1 MISVLNDVKT
11 VLDILVEHG
20 QLTADQA
27 DQLRATQL
35 SSGKPI
41 EQIIKDS
48 GLVPESDLTTA
59 LSEYNHIPLV
69 SLKELPSAPD
79 ALALIDQTLADKY
92 KMLPFSLDKDGKR
105 ILVAMI
111 NPLDLAATSFIEQK
125 TGYRVVPHY
134 ALPSEIKARIL
145 EDYNQDLSSDVTEAV
160 EESENIVS
168 SQAAAKNLADL
179 NQSSVLRQAPVAKIV
194 EQILAYAVASGASDV
209 HIEPLAN
216 RVRVRFR
223 IDGMLQEKLVLP
235 KSVQDSL
242 ISRVKILSSIKIDE
256 KRIPQDGRFNFV
268 SDKGEVDLRVSTLPT
283 THGEKIVMRLLRK
296 MNSVATLEQLGMT
309 GLGLERFRAACEIP
323 HGIILVTGPT
333 GSGKTT
339 TLYSALDIVNKTEV
353 NIMTLEDPVEY
364 EMTGISQVQVNP
376 TAGLTFASGLRSF
389 LRQDPDIM
397 MVGEIRDSETAGL
410 AVQASL
416 TGHLVF
422 STLHTNSASG
432 APSRMIDM
440 GVEPF
445 LLSSSLLLIMAQRVC
460 RVLNEP
466 YKEAYQPPMEV
477 IQDIYNVLGQHFID
491 WCQEHHT
498 KPEEIKLYRGRKDIP
513 SDANEYKGR
522 VGIFEVMNID
532 EDVQNLILKSP
543 PALEIEKLG
552 LQKGMLLMKQDG
564 YLKALDGKTTIE
576 EVLRVAA
583 V

>member
-1 MISVLNDVKT
+1 MLNGAKT
-11 VLDILVEHG
+11 VLDILIEEG
-20 QLTADQA
+20 KLTTDQA

-41 EQIIKDS
+41 DQIIKDS
-48 GLVPESDLTTA
+48 NLVSEADLVSA
-59 LSEYNHIPLV
+59 LSAYNHIPLV
-69 SLKELPSAPD
+69 SLKDLPSAPD
-79 ALALIDQTLADKY
+79 ALALIDQSLADKY
-92 KMLPFSLDKDGKR
+92 QMLPFSLDKDSKR
-105 ILVAMI
+105 ILVAMV

-134 ALPSEIKARIL
+134 ALPSEIEARL
-145 EDYNQDLSSDVTEAV
+145 VEDYNQDLSSDVTEAV

-194 EQILAYAVASGASDV
+194 EQILAYAVASGASDI

-242 ISRVKILSSIKIDE
+242 ISRVKILAAIKIDE

-296 MNSVATLEQLGMT
+296 MNNIATLEQLGMT
-309 GLGLERFRAACEIP
+309 GLGLKRFRAACEIP

-397 MVGEIRDSETAGL
+397 MVGEIRDGETAGL

-422 STLHTNSASG
+422 STLHTNSAAG

-466 YKEAYQPPMEV
+466 YKEAYKPPMEV
-477 IQDIYNVLGQHFID
+477 IQDIYNVLGQQFID

-498 KPEEIKLYRGRKDIP
+498 KPEEIQLYRGRKDIP
-513 SDANEYKGR
+513 PDANEYKGR
-522 VGIFEVMNID
+522 VGIFEVMSMD

-552 LQKGMLLMKQDG
+552 LSKGMLLMKQDG
-564 YLKALDGKTTIE
+564 YLKALEGKTTIE